1 MSDKAISRQAL
12 TLAGLAS
19 ALCLTA
25 TAVVEAQTWAP
36 TEAIKIVVHTPAG
49 AGSDVVARAIA
60 DIIRKEKLSTAAIE
74 VLNKSGAGGMN
85 AITFTDQQKG
95 NAHYL
100 MAITNVFLA
109 TPLRQK
115 SKLTFE
121 DFTMVSI
128 LAEDAN
134 AIQVNAKSSYKTLQD
149 LIAAA
154 KAKPKAVSIGV
165 GSIGG
170 TDHMLS
176 HAIGKAVG
184 AMFNVVSFD
193 GGSQAATAMMGGH
206 VDFITGGPSETKGQI
221 DAGLIRPIAVIG
233 NARLSAL
240 KDTPTTEEAGVK
252 LGATFAVVR
261 GFVLPGGVPAGAAE
275 FYAGLLDKVAATPAW
290 KDFAAKNDF
299 VPTKVGPKE
308 MKAFLAKR
316 NAEIRDTL
324 TEMGVLK

>member
-1 MSDKAISRQAL
+1 MKSKRRTQPLVVAA
-12 TLAGLAS
+12 LAS
-19 ALCLTA
+19 ALGVAA
-25 TAVVEAQTWAP
+25 TVAVHAQTWAP

-60 DIIRKEKLSTAAIE
+60 DIVRKEKLTTQPVE
-74 VLNKSGAGGMN
+74 VLNKAGAGGMN

-149 LIAAA
+149 LITAA

-176 HAIGKAVG
+176 YAIGKATGVE
-184 AMFNVVSFD
+184 FNVVSFD

-221 DAGLIRPIAVIG
+221 DAGLIRPVAVIG
-233 NARLSAL
+233 KDRLSSI
-240 KDTPTTEEAGVK
+240 KNTPTTEESGVK

-275 FYAGLLDKVAATPAW
+275 YYAALLDKVAATPAW
-290 KDFAAKNDF
+290 KDFASKNDF
-299 VPTKVGPKE
+299 VATKVGPKE

-316 NAEIRDTL
+316 NSEIKDVL
-324 TEMGVLK
+324 TAMGVLK